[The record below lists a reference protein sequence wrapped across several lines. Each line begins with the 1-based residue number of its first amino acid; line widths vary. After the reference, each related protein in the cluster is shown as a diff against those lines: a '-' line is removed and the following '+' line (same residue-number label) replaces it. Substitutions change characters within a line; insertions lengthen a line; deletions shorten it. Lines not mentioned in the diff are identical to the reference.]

1 MGWCFYV
8 IIGGALVFLAIYLI
22 NQRQR
27 MKMQTEMGR
36 MRAEFFTRISH
47 QLRTP
52 LTLIG
57 GPVTEVLKSEK
68 LSERGHGLLNMVR
81 RNSQSMLA
89 LVDNMLHYDRDSDNY
104 LVDDTNA
111 PFALSNVEQSAVTD
125 NVEADHGQ
133 RTTLLV
139 VEDNADLRLFLST
152 ILSHDYT
159 VLTADNGLQGLE
171 TARKQ
176 LPDFIISDV
185 MMPVM
190 DGLAMVHELKQ
201 DATTSHIPIII
212 LSAKASMQDRLQ
224 GLREGIDDYIPKPF
238 SATYLRERVANIIA
252 RRHSLQKEALAQ
264 LTDRAAEAQEQT
276 SQEKSEENTPTTY
289 RLSAPEIIDADKV
302 MMDKLMAFLEE
313 HISDPALRMEDMAEE
328 VNLSRT
334 AFYSKM
340 RSIVGM
346 PPVEFVRHIRLQR
359 AEQLVA
365 QSKDS
370 FSQIAYAVG
379 FADPKYFS
387 KCFRKATGMTPSEY
401 RRLKKQENAGDSS
414 AI

>member
-1 MGWCFYV
+1 MGWCFY
-8 IIGGALVFLAIYLI
+8 IIVGGVLVFLAFYLI

-36 MRAEFFTRISH
+36 MRAEFFTRIGH

-57 GPVTEVLKSEK
+57 GPVTEVLKSES
-68 LSERGHGLLNMVR
+68 LSERGHGLLDMVR

-89 LVDNMLHYDRDSDNY
+89 LVDNMLHYDHNSDNY

-111 PFALSNVEQSAVTD
+111 PFVLSNAEQSAAPD
-125 NVEADHGQ
+125 NVEPDHGQ

-152 ILSHDYT
+152 ILSPDYT

-176 LPDFIISDV
+176 LPDFIIS
-185 MMPVM
+185 
-190 DGLAMVHELKQ
+190 VHQLKQ
-201 DATTSHIPIII
+201 DASTSHIPIII

-252 RRHSLQKEALAQ
+252 RRHSLQQEALQQ
-264 LTDRAAEAQEQT
+264 LTDPAVEEPADAEQQNPGKVE
-276 SQEKSEENTPTTY
+276 STPY

-302 MMDKLMAFLEE
+302 MMDKLMAFLEAR
-313 HISDPALRMEDMAEE
+313 ISDPTLRMEDMADE

-359 AEQLVA
+359 AELLVA
-365 QSKDS
+365 KSKDS

-379 FADPKYFS
+379 FSDPKYFS

-401 RRLKKQENAGDSS
+401 RRMKQKQEEA
-414 AI
+414 